1 MDYMVRG
8 NQLAR
13 SSLWMTTFY
22 QQSLQI
28 GLARRDSI
36 KTQSTSVKWATVESW
51 SWCNAFESKLVWKV
65 LINLASQGLKYLNSR
80 WIRFCKIV
88 SDSVIRLT
96 QLSRG
101 QKLGSSFWNDP
112 TAQCECGVTVQ
123 IIHLIMGRPQR
134 HYRVGRVR
142 GAKSVALLAETKAKI
157 QKYRTPSNQFR
168 TPVVKRMLHPLH
180 LAGSSLCIT
189 VR

>member
-1 MDYMVRG
+1 MVRD

-28 GLARRDSI
+28 GLARRGSI

-51 SWCNAFESKLVWKV
+51 SWCDAFESKLVWKV

-96 QLSRG
+96 QLSRVRNWG
-101 QKLGSSFWNDP
+101 QAFGMTQRCSVSAAWLSKSSTSLWADP
-112 TAQCECGVTVQ
+112 RDTTG
-123 IIHLIMGRPQR
+123 
-134 HYRVGRVR
+134 
-142 GAKSVALLAETKAKI
+142 SVALGV
-157 QKYRTPSNQFR
+157 QSVYRY
-168 TPVVKRMLHPLH
+168 PL
-180 LAGSSLCIT
+180 
-189 VR
+189 R

>member
-1 MDYMVRG
+1 MNDNLVSAVPTKRVG
-8 NQLAR
+8 KERQHR
-13 SSLWMTTFY
+13 
-22 QQSLQI
+22 
-28 GLARRDSI
+28 
-36 KTQSTSVKWATVESW
+36 TQSTSVKWATVESW
-51 SWCNAFESKLVWKV
+51 SWCDAFESKLVWNFDQPGKPGTQV
-65 LINLASQGLKYLNSR
+65 SEFSMNQILQNSF
-80 WIRFCKIV
+80 WQCH
-88 SDSVIRLT
+88 SVDT
-96 QLSRG
+96 TESG

-112 TAQCECGVTVQ
+112 TVQCECSVTVQ

-134 HYRVGRVR
+134 YYRVGRVR

>member
-51 SWCNAFESKLVWKV
+51 SWCDAFESKLVWKV
-65 LINLASQGLKYLNSR
+65 LINLASQGLNYLNSR

-88 SDSVIRLT
+88 SDSVIRVT
-96 QLSRG
+96 TESG

-112 TAQCECGVTVQ
+112 TVQCECSVTVQ

-134 HYRVGRVR
+134 HYRIGRDI
-142 GAKSVALLAETKAKI
+142 GAKCL
-157 QKYRTPSNQFR
+157 
-168 TPVVKRMLHPLH
+168 
-180 LAGSSLCIT
+180 SLSTEIVLYT
-189 VR
+189 G

>member
-1 MDYMVRG
+1 MAVPTKRVG
-8 NQLAR
+8 KERQHR
-13 SSLWMTTFY
+13 
-22 QQSLQI
+22 
-28 GLARRDSI
+28 
-36 KTQSTSVKWATVESW
+36 TQSTSVKWATVESW
-51 SWCNAFESKLVWKV
+51 SWCDAFESKLVWIV
-65 LINLASQGLKYLNSR
+65 LINLASQGLECLNSR
-80 WIRFCKIV
+80 WIRFCKII
-88 SDSVIRLT
+88 SDSVIRVT
-96 QLSRG
+96 TESG
-101 QKLGSSFWNDP
+101 QKLGSSFWDDP
-112 TAQCECGVTVQ
+112 TVQCECSVTVQ